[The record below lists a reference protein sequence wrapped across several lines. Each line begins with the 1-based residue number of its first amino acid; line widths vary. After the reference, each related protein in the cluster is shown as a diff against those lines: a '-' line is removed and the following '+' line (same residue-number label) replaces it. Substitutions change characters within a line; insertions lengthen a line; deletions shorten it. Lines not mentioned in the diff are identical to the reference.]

1 MRDGNHRPAEPP
13 DTEEEP
19 SSDATVPDHPPAA
32 PEDRGSAATPDHP
45 PAAPDDGPP
54 TATDHRS
61 AAPNDNPAATTDAPA
76 APDAKPAEPA
86 ETTAPGYRDLPWK
99 ATAQRRDLWGP
110 IEKPLEGTVH
120 APASTSSVGRPRRR
134 SPLFSVGVPL
144 LVGGLVGVGA
154 LALGLGAAL
163 AAPLIVAGGA
173 LGIGVLAAGGS
184 GLVVRA
190 TRPRQSRLLPAETE
204 ISEATREVLE
214 TILRSTTRTATRT
227 GQLRRTASEP
237 AAGLALEHADSLLRR
252 IEALVGSE
260 QIRSQRP
267 SSGELTMLEGMATR
281 YLPELVDASEET
293 IGFLATFEGSARQ
306 EALDNLESI
315 DGQLTVLGEGL
326 ERIERDIVGGVS
338 RSLEMHAEFL
348 RTRFADQHLNPL
360 IDV

>member
-1 MRDGNHRPAEPP
+1 MGRRSRTARPRPGPGPDRESDPARTRTPTPTPTSPSSPPPRDQRVPVTDGNESSAHQPTTGAGTPP
-13 DTEEEP
+13 D
-19 SSDATVPDHPPAA
+19 PAA
-32 PEDRGSAATPDHP
+32 PATSHAPQP
-45 PAAPDDGPP
+45 PV
-54 TATDHRS
+54 
-61 AAPNDNPAATTDAPA
+61 
-76 APDAKPAEPA
+76 
-86 ETTAPGYRDLPWK
+86 APGHRDLPWK
-99 ATAQRRDLWGP
+99 ATAERRSLWGP
-110 IEKPLEGTVH
+110 TQRPLGAKVH
-120 APASTSSVGRPRRR
+120 SPANTASIGRPRRR
-134 SPLFSVGVPL
+134 PLVTFGVPV
-144 LVGGLVGVGA
+144 LVGGLIGIGA

-190 TRPRQSRLLPAETE
+190 TRPQQSRLLPAETE

>member
-1 MRDGNHRPAEPP
+1 MRDGNERPAEPP
-13 DTEEEP
+13 APEEET
-19 SSDATVPDHPPAA
+19 SSDATVPDHPPA
-32 PEDRGSAATPDHP
+32 T
-45 PAAPDDGPP
+45 PDDGPP
-54 TATDHRS
+54 AT
-61 AAPNDNPAATTDAPA
+61 PDAPA
-76 APDAKPAEPA
+76 APDTRPAEPA
-86 ETTAPGYRDLPWK
+86 ETPAPGYRDLPWK

-110 IEKPLEGTVH
+110 IKKPLEGTVH
-120 APASTSSVGRPRRR
+120 APASTRAVGRPRRR
-134 SPLFSVGVPL
+134 SPLVSIGVPL
-144 LVGGLVGVGA
+144 LVGGLVGVGT

-190 TRPRQSRLLPAETE
+190 TRPQQSRLLPAETE

-214 TILRSTTRTATRT
+214 TILRSTTQTATRT

-237 AAGLALEHADSLLRR
+237 AAGLALERVDSLLRR
-252 IEALVGSE
+252 IEALAGSE

-338 RSLEMHAEFL
+338 RSLEVHAEFL